1 MENSFNDALGS
12 NVPSSTPA
20 NGVNNPQNAKLD
32 AIRDILFGQNIKQYD
47 ETFKQLES
55 LITEG
60 HEQIRQQIDQ
70 AATQLLQNL
79 QQTENG
85 LRQRIDAV
93 EQTTLQ
99 ELDRQDQTHVNKQQ
113 LAAMLNAF
121 GTEFGK

>member
-1 MENSFNDALGS
+1 MENSFNDALS
-12 NVPSSTPA
+12 NNAASSAPA
-20 NGVNNPQNAKLD
+20 NGATNAQNAKLD

-47 ETFKQLES
+47 ETFKQLEN

-60 HEQIRQQIDQ
+60 HDQIRQQIDQ

-79 QQTENG
+79 QQAESG
-85 LRQRIDAV
+85 LRGRIDAV

-113 LAAMLNAF
+113 LVAMLNAF